1 MRQLLSGVAYL
12 HSRGVM
18 HRDLK
23 LENIMLYK
31 TEEGTRLTIIDMG
44 MAEFVSS

>member
-1 MRQLLSGVAYL
+1 
-12 HSRGVM
+12 
-18 HRDLK
+18 
-23 LENIMLYK
+23 MLYK